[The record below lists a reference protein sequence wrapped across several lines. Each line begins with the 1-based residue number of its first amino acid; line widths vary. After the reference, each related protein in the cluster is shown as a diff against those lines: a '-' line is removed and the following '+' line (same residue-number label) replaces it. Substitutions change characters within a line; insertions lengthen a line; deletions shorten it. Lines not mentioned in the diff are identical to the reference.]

1 MLSWI
6 IPVLC
11 GVIIHGRVYK
21 YSFFFFS
28 PNHPASLTFVKVQ
41 LITIPLDAHIGLI
54 DFPSQ
59 AIPEFF

>member
-1 MLSWI
+1 MEEYISTL
-6 IPVLC
+6 
-11 GVIIHGRVYK
+11 
-21 YSFFFFS
+21 FFFFS